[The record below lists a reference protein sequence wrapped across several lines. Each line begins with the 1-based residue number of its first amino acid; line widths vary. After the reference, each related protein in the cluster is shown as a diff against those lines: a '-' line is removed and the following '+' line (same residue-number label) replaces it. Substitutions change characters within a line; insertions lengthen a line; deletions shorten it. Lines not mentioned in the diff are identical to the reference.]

1 MCPQRA
7 YPRSRGATALSLV
20 LRTPG
25 TGLSPL
31 ARGNLA
37 RAVRALLGRRPIP
50 ARAGQ
55 PTAWPCMS
63 HGMWAYPR
71 SRGATADCVEDR
83 SPPKGL
89 SPLARGNLP
98 PVGRCCLDE
107 GPIPARAGQPRRH
120 HRPGCG
126 EGAYPRSRGAT
137 ASRICGVHTAGGL
150 SPLARGNPRRDHG
163 KQPGRG
169 PIPAR
174 AGQPG
179 SSMSSVTKTS
189 AYPRSRGATSC
200 N

>member
-107 GPIPARAGQPRRH
+107 GPIPARAGQPQKATRAPKRT
-120 HRPGCG
+120 R
-126 EGAYPRSRGAT
+126 AYPRSRGAT
-137 ASRICGVHTAGGL
+137 TVPPNAPKEPRGL
-150 SPLARGNPRRDHG
+150 SPLARGNLLQLTCCH
-163 KQPGRG
+163 
-169 PIPAR
+169 AR
-174 AGQPG
+174 KKPETDA
-179 SSMSSVTKTS
+179 KF
-189 AYPRSRGATSC
+189 
-200 N
+200 